1 MARIDPHTLGR
12 LFDEHGR
19 SLLLFGRQWCDAPDD
34 IVQDAF
40 VALAR
45 QDVVPDQVVPWLY
58 RVVRNGAIAAA
69 RQTSRRRRRE
79 QRAAS
84 VEAVLSEPWFA
95 STDDQIDAQHASQ
108 LLADLDGET
117 REAIVARLWGGLTFE
132 EIAQLQ
138 GCSLSTTYRRYQA
151 GLARLQER
159 LEPRWKAT
167 KHSPTTKYRDCTC
180 HAGAV

>member
-1 MARIDPHTLGR
+1 MKLISPDTFGR
-12 LFDEHGR
+12 LFDEHADA
-19 SLLLFGRQWCDAPDD
+19 LVLFARQWCDAPDD

-45 QDVVPDQVVPWLY
+45 QTVVPDRIVPWLY

-69 RQTSRRRRRE
+69 RQTRRRRRRE
-79 QRAAS
+79 ERAAAI
-84 VEAVLSEPWFA
+84 EAVTDDPWFA
-95 STDDQIDAQHASQ
+95 STDDQIDAQHATG
-108 LLADLDGET
+108 LLADLDGDA

-132 EIAQLQ
+132 EIARLQ

-159 LEPRWKAT
+159 LEPRWASTNNNLTRKST
-167 KHSPTTKYRDCTC
+167 
-180 HAGAV
+180 

>member
-1 MARIDPHTLGR
+1 MARIDPDTLGR

-19 SLLLFGRQWCDAPDD
+19 SLLLIARQWCDAPDD

-45 QDVVPDQVVPWLY
+45 QTVVPDRVVPWLY
-58 RVVRNGAIAAA
+58 RVVRNGAIGAA
-69 RQTSRRRRRE
+69 RQTRRRRE
-79 QRAAS
+79 ERAAS
-84 VEAVLSEPWFA
+84 VEAVPCDPWFA
-95 STDDQIDAQHASQ
+95 STDDQIEAERATQ
-108 LLADLDGET
+108 LLADLDGEA

-132 EIAQLQ
+132 EIARLQ

-159 LEPRWKAT
+159 LEPRWTSTNQNLTRK
-167 KHSPTTKYRDCTC
+167 TT
-180 HAGAV
+180 